1 MSIGASQGP
10 PPKIELIGLRL
21 CYPNAAGAPSE
32 EGVQDPSL
40 AVDLS
45 GSGEAPPIRIFPGE
59 FTILLGPSGCGKSSL
74 LRVIAGLVE
83 PSEGEVL
90 KDGKPVT
97 GPGKDR
103 GMVFQSYTTFP
114 WLTVE
119 ENVLFGLELNRPHG
133 KSERKRI
140 SREQHEKVHEII
152 SLVDLAS
159 ALHKFPRELSG
170 GMKQRVAIARALVND
185 PDVLLMD
192 EPFGALD
199 PHIRLRM
206 QALMLEVERKLHTTI
221 VFVTHDARE
230 AVFLGDTIYISTLQ
244 PCFLKY
250 RIEHPFRKEEIP
262 REKASERYPNDFL
275 RFQREV
281 EDRMQFLIE
290 HRDIHRTAEEDDRST
305 FRRSTLGP
313 RPSWV
318 LRVFSRRSDI
328 SREVFR
334 SSRPVRK
341 DYRRSSR

>member
-1 MSIGASQGP
+1 MTMEIPETA

-21 CYPNAAGAPSE
+21 YYPPSADAPAE
-32 EGVQDPSL
+32 EDVQHNPSL
-40 AVDLS
+40 AVDLR
-45 GSGEAPPIRIFPGE
+45 GAADGLAIRILPGE
-59 FTILLGPSGCGKSSL
+59 FTVLLGPSGCGKSSL
-74 LRVIAGLVE
+74 LRLIAGLVE
-83 PSEGEVL
+83 PTEGQVL

-97 GPGKDR
+97 APGKDR

-119 ENVLFGLELNRPHG
+119 ENVLFGLELDRAEGRAN
-133 KSERKRI
+133 RKRI
-140 SREQHEKVHEII
+140 DREQHEKVRAII
-152 SLVDLAS
+152 ELVGLGA
-159 ALHKFPRELSG
+159 ALHKYPRELSG

-185 PDVLLMD
+185 PDILLMD

-206 QALMLEVERKLHTTI
+206 QALMLEVERTLHTTI

-250 RIEHPFRKEEIP
+250 RIEHPFLKTEIL

-281 EDRMQFLIE
+281 EDRMQYLIE
-290 HRDIHRTAEEDDRST
+290 HRNIARIIEGDDHST
-305 FRRSTLGP
+305 FRRSTLGMLEEL
-313 RPSWV
+313 SASAD
-318 LRVFSRRSDI
+318 LS
-328 SREVFR
+328 
-334 SSRPVRK
+334 
-341 DYRRSSR
+341 

>member
-1 MSIGASQGP
+1 MSTSAPESV

-21 CYPNAAGAPSE
+21 YYPSSVHAPQE
-32 EGVQDPSL
+32 EGMHDPSL
-40 AVDLS
+40 AVDLK
-45 GSGEAPPIRIFPGE
+45 GTADGPPIRILPGE
-59 FTILLGPSGCGKSSL
+59 FTVLLGPSGCGKSSL
-74 LRVIAGLVE
+74 LRLIAGLVE
-83 PSEGEVL
+83 PTEGQVL

-97 GPGKDR
+97 GPGRDR

-119 ENVLFGLELNRPHG
+119 ENVLFGLELAS
-133 KSERKRI
+133 SEGRGDRLRI
-140 SREQHEKVHEII
+140 DREQHEKVREII
-152 SLVDLAS
+152 ALVGLAS
-159 ALHKFPRELSG
+159 ALHKYPRELSG

-206 QALMLEVERKLHTTI
+206 QALMLEVERTLHTTI

-250 RIEHPFRKEEIP
+250 RIEHPFRKTDIL
-262 REKASERYPNDFL
+262 RDKASERYPNDFL

-281 EDRMQFLIE
+281 EDRMQYLIE
-290 HRDIHRTAEEDDRST
+290 HRNITRTVEQDDHST
-305 FRRSTLGP
+305 FRRSTLGMLEEL
-313 RPSWV
+313 SGGA
-318 LRVFSRRSDI
+318 DAT
-328 SREVFR
+328 
-334 SSRPVRK
+334 
-341 DYRRSSR
+341 

>member
-1 MSIGASQGP
+1 MSAGVVGSV
-10 PPKIELIGLRL
+10 PPKIELTGLRL
-21 CYPNAAGAPSE
+21 YYPSSVGAPQE
-32 EGVQDPSL
+32 EGVGHDPSL
-40 AVDLS
+40 AVDLR
-45 GSGEAPPIRIFPGE
+45 GSSEGPPIRILPGE
-59 FTILLGPSGCGKSSL
+59 FTVLLGPSGCGKSSL
-74 LRVIAGLVE
+74 LRLIAGLVE
-83 PSEGEVL
+83 PTEGEVL

-97 GPGKDR
+97 GPGRDR

-119 ENVLFGLELNRPHG
+119 ENVLFGLELAGSGGRG
-133 KSERKRI
+133 DRRRI
-140 SREQHEKVHEII
+140 DREQHDKVHEII
-152 SLVDLAS
+152 ALVDLAS
-159 ALHKFPRELSG
+159 ALHKYPRELSG

-206 QALMLEVERKLHTTI
+206 QALMLEVERRLHTTI

-250 RIEHPFRKEEIP
+250 RIEHPFRKAEIL

-281 EDRMQFLIE
+281 EDRMQYLIE
-290 HRDIHRTAEEDDRST
+290 HRDIARTIEKDDRST
-305 FRRSTLGP
+305 FRRSTLGMLEEL
-313 RPSWV
+313 SGGA
-318 LRVFSRRSDI
+318 DAT
-328 SREVFR
+328 
-334 SSRPVRK
+334 
-341 DYRRSSR
+341 